1 MQRVIP
7 KIPGRDGSNR
17 IRTQSYTEGKK
28 PLEPLCDGDI
38 AVDTLAA
45 QMVATPW
52 GDAQELGSRRLRPGP
67 GTPREKVDRNQ
78 RERLFAAMVAVGS
91 VKGYADTTIA
101 DLLEVSA
108 VSRSSFYRHFD
119 GKCECF
125 LATIEEILS
134 AALAVTASRLRSD
147 GSWEERAERSL
158 QSFLELVVA
167 QPAAAKLCLVES
179 YAAGPEAVARIDEAM
194 AGFQALAERTL
205 EERPE
210 YRGIPEEMTWA
221 MVSGVRKLIHTHLHR
236 GTEQEL
242 PALGPALVELGLSYR
257 PPPRP
262 LRRTGRRRAETTG
275 GSPSGGDPARHA
287 STAPGGDPGE
297 RIIRATM
304 TTVAAKGFAATKV
317 ADIAET
323 ARVSLSTFYDHF
335 DDKATA
341 FDAALYSGR
350 ARMLGYGVPIY
361 RRARHWPE
369 GVRAMID
376 AYLTYLAS
384 EPEFTKLIC
393 VDVYAAGP
401 QALERRDRAIESAQR
416 FIDDG
421 VDEYAP
427 GMPPIAREAIVS
439 ALYAMLCSRVQGE
452 EVDTLPEMAPLATYM
467 ALTPFLGPT
476 AASEVASGGRAD
488 PGRA

>member
-1 MQRVIP
+1 MASRIP
-7 KIPGRDGSNR
+7 EREEGNR
-17 IRTQSYTEGKK
+17 IRTQSYTDAEK
-28 PLEPLCDGDI
+28 PSEPLCNGDLAADI
-38 AVDTLAA
+38 LAA

-108 VSRSSFYRHFD
+108 VSRSSFYRHFA
-119 GKCECF
+119 GKRECF
-125 LATIEEILS
+125 LATVEEILS
-134 AALAVTASRLRSD
+134 AALAVTASRTRSD
-147 GSWEERAERSL
+147 GSWDERAEHSL

-167 QPAAAKLCLVES
+167 QPAAARLCLVES
-179 YAAGPEAVARIDEAM
+179 YAAGPEGVARIDEAM
-194 AGFQALAERTL
+194 AGFQALAERVL

-210 YRGIPEEMTWA
+210 YRGMPEEMTWA
-221 MVSGVRKLIHTHLHR
+221 MVGGLRKVIHTHLHR
-236 GTEQEL
+236 GTEKEL
-242 PALGPALVELGLSYR
+242 PAAGPALVKLGLSYR

-262 LRRTGRRRAETTG
+262 LRRAGRRRAETA
-275 GSPSGGDPARHA
+275 SNSSNGDAPAGR
-287 STAPGGDPGE
+287 TATTTPDGDPGE
-297 RIIRATM
+297 RIVRATM
-304 TTVAAKGFAATKV
+304 TTVAARGFAATKV
-317 ADIAET
+317 ADIAEA

-335 DDKATA
+335 DDKAAA
-341 FDAALYSGR
+341 FDAALHAGR

-369 GVRAMID
+369 GVRAMIE
-376 AYLTYLAS
+376 AYLSHLAG
-384 EPEFTKLIC
+384 EPEFAKLIC

-401 QALERRDRAIESAQR
+401 QALERRDRAIESARR

-421 VDEYAP
+421 VDAYAP
-427 GMPPIAREAIVS
+427 GMPAIAREAIVNG
-439 ALYAMLCSRVQGE
+439 LYAMLCNRVQGG

-467 ALTPFLGPT
+467 ALTPFLGST

-488 PGRA
+488 VRRV